1 MVVEGTTGLLVKIG
15 FAPVFDYCGKDYEN
29 AIVPQRLELNG
40 CRPVDVKFSM
50 LHKTA

>member
-1 MVVEGTTGLLVKIG
+1 MVVEGITGLLVKIG

-40 CRPVDVKFSM
+40 CRPPDTS
-50 LHKTA
+50 